1 MFYVFSRVQIGYKLD
16 TTIAMFNVILMF
28 KLGTNWTPRLLP
40 SFMSFSSVQ
49 FGTNRIVPGLLCSM
63 CYFSVQIGYN

>member
-49 FGTNRIVPGLLCSM
+49 IWHKSDCARIALFNML
-63 CYFSVQIGYN
+63 F